1 MSKFTFI
8 YENGY
13 ATQTKL
19 TYETEAYEL
28 DRVLTEF
35 ESFLRGS
42 GFVFDGY
49 LDIVP
54 PDDLESLQ
62 EEFDPDAPVPD
73 PYDVFLPGGNYT
85 KPEEC

>member
-13 ATQTKL
+13 TTQTKL

-28 DRVLTEF
+28 DKVLTEF

-49 LDIVP
+49 LDVMP
-54 PDDLESLQ
+54 PDNFDDYK
-62 EEFDPDAPVPD
+62 EEFDPDAAVPD
-73 PYDVFLPGGNYT
+73 PYDVFLPGGHYT
-85 KPEEC
+85 KTEEC